1 MGKIRVKALGDEELE
16 QKQAEELLKRKEAKI
31 AEEKA
36 KGQAEKVEELEV
48 EEAQAEK
55 EETSE
60 VKAEKKPVKIKKDEK
75 DIHSAKYGQL
85 ATKVDPS
92 KLYTVKE
99 GLELLKDL
107 QRGKFDETVE
117 LHINTTNPGVSGSLT
132 LPHGTGKQT
141 RVAIADDK
149 LIAEIEKGI
158 INFDIL
164 LAEPQMMPK
173 LARVARVL
181 GPKGLMPNPK
191 NGTVTEKTEEASKK
205 YAGGQV
211 NFKTESKNPLLHLMV
226 GKVSFGTDKLA
237 ENITAMLA
245 AVKKSNIVNVTLKST
260 MSPGIKIKA

>member
-1 MGKIRVKALGDEELE
+1 MELIKTKE
-16 QKQAEELLKRKEAKI
+16 RINLAKKGHKLLKQKRDALILEFFKILKKSQDLRGALAKRL
-31 AEEKA
+31 AKA
-36 KGQAEKVEELEV
+36 YHSLAVAQSYHSSSELAKVSFDLRRNFDLDIKV
-48 EEAQAEK
+48 RNVMGVRIP
-55 EETSE
+55 SISLSGS
-60 VKAEKKPVKIKKDEK
+60 EKKELFSSNYSFAGTSSKIDAASE
-75 DIHSAKYGQL
+75 DFNEILDMVIRL
-85 ATKVDPS
+85 A
-92 KLYTVKE
+92 
-99 GLELLKDL
+99 
-107 QRGKFDETVE
+107 ETE
-117 LHINTTNPGVSGSLT
+117 TAM
-132 LPHGTGKQT
+132 K
-141 RVAIADDK
+141 R

>member
-149 LIAEIEKGI
+149 LIAEIEKTKRRV
-158 INFDIL
+158 NSLEFVL
-164 LAEPQMMPK
+164 LPRLEETKK
-173 LARVARVL
+173 LIAFRLDEMERDSFVSLKTIKRKL
-181 GPKGLMPNPK
+181 
-191 NGTVTEKTEEASKK
+191 EKEAS
-205 YAGGQV
+205 
-211 NFKTESKNPLLHLMV
+211 
-226 GKVSFGTDKLA
+226 
-237 ENITAMLA
+237 
-245 AVKKSNIVNVTLKST
+245 
-260 MSPGIKIKA
+260 